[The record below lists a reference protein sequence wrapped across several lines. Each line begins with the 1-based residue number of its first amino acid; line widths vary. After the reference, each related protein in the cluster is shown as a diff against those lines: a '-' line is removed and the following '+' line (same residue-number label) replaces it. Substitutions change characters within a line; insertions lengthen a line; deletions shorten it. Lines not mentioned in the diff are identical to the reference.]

1 MAGTVQVAGS
11 GSAPWKW
18 PSKRLATRIGTVFQD
33 PEHQFVTGTVL
44 EELQLGPKLVGVNA
58 DQRIEEL
65 LERLRLTALTKANPF
80 SLSGGEKR
88 RLSVAT
94 MLATAPD
101 IVLLDEPTF
110 GQDRRTFT
118 ELLTLLRQLADD
130 GRTVI
135 SITHDPLVV
144 QAMGDYVVDMD
155 AFHPERSGRAAPG
168 QRGSGEQ
175 AGPSSNSGSHGQ
187 GEAGG
192 KS

>member
-1 MAGTVQVAGS
+1 
-11 GSAPWKW
+11 
-18 PSKRLATRIGTVFQD
+18 
-33 PEHQFVTGTVL
+33 
-44 EELQLGPKLVGVNA
+44 
-58 DQRIEEL
+58 
-65 LERLRLTALTKANPF
+65 
-80 SLSGGEKR
+80 
-88 RLSVAT
+88 
-94 MLATAPD
+94 
-101 IVLLDEPTF
+101 
-110 GQDRRTFT
+110 FT

-175 AGPSSNSGSHGQ
+175 AGPSSSKGSRGQ

-192 KS
+192 TS